1 MAGGNQEG
9 MQVNTE
15 LERATDRVVSAAM
28 ALAEARAAVEC
39 PNCKQKDEQI
49 RGLQVAL
56 KAWRDLWDMEH
67 DQCQALRNK
76 EESR

>member
-9 MQVNTE
+9 MQVNAE
-15 LERATDRVVSAAM
+15 LKQATDRVVSAAM

-49 RGLQVAL
+49 RGLHVAL
-56 KAWRDLWDMEH
+56 KTWQDMWSMKNA
-67 DQCQALRNK
+67 QYRALRNK
-76 EESR
+76 GDA